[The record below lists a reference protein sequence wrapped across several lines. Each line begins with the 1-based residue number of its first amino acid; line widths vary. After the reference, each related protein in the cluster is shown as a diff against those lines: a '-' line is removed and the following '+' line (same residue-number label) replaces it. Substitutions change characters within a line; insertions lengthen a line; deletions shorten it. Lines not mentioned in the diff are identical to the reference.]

1 MNDSAVVM
9 TLQPIPVQTDDQ
21 WLAFCTPPN
30 LPHLDSHTTA
40 AHQADAHWLLL
51 DSRQTVVARCSL
63 WWRQTPTY
71 PDHRPGLIG
80 HYAAVDRVVA
90 TQLLQL
96 SCVQL
101 AAQDC
106 TMAIGPMDGN
116 TWRRYRLV
124 IERSDVPPF
133 FLEPDNPSDWPNHFT
148 ANGFTTL
155 SNYISTLTDNLT
167 HLDSRLDR
175 VARRAANRGVT
186 IRALNLDDLDADLHR
201 IYSISTAAFSHNFLY
216 TPIEE
221 AEFVAMYRPL
231 QPYLQ
236 PELILI
242 AEQAGQPIGFIFALP
257 DLEQARRGQPIDTVI
272 IKTVAV
278 CPNHQIG
285 GLGSLLVGRCQEIAY
300 SLGYSRAIH
309 ALMHESNDSR
319 NISRRYHSSVIRRY
333 ALFGKIL

>member
-1 MNDSAVVM
+1 MNDFAVV
-9 TLQPIPVQTDDQ
+9 TSLQPLPVPTDDQ

-30 LPHLDSHTTA
+30 LPHLDPQATA
-40 AHQADAHWLLL
+40 AHRADAHWLLL

-63 WWRQTPTY
+63 WWRQTPAY
-71 PDHRPGLIG
+71 ADHRPGLIG
-80 HYAAVDRVVA
+80 HYAAVDQTAAV
-90 TQLLQL
+90 QLLQL
-96 SCVQL
+96 SCAQL
-101 AAQDC
+101 AAQNC
-106 TMAIGPMDGN
+106 TIAIGPMDGN

-124 IERSDVPPF
+124 VEHRDVPPF
-133 FLEPDNPSDWPNHFT
+133 FLEPDHPGDWPDHFT
-148 ANGFTTL
+148 ASGFTIL

-167 HLDSRLDR
+167 QLDSRLDP
-175 VARRAANRGVT
+175 VARRAANRGIT
-186 IRALNLDDLDADLHR
+186 LRALNLDDLDADLHQ
-201 IYSISTAAFSHNFLY
+201 IYRVSTAAFARNFLY

-257 DLEQARRGQPIDTVI
+257 DVAQAQRGQLIDTVI

-285 GLGSLLVGRCQEIAY
+285 GLGSLLVARCQEIAQ

-309 ALMHESNDSR
+309 ALMHEVNDSR